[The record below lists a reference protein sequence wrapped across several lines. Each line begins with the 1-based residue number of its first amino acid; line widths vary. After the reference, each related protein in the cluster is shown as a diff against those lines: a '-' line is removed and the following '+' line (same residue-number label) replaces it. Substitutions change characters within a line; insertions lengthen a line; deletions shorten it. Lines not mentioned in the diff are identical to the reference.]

1 VKKNGD
7 EIYAHVEELL
17 RMICFKIRVQGRI
30 ALKDYSITP
39 AQFDLMQRT
48 YFDGPQTMTKLSQML
63 GIAKSTTTGLVMR
76 LERDGFL
83 RRKQGEE
90 DKRVAMVEITE
101 LGSEVIRSVI
111 KRRVDYIKEIM
122 EKFPLDTSDR
132 IYHSLIELS
141 SVIEER

>member
-1 VKKNGD
+1 MKKNGN

-30 ALKDYSITP
+30 VLKDYSITP

-48 YFDGPQTMTKLSQML
+48 YFDGPQTMTKLSQTL

-76 LERDGFL
+76 LERGGFL

-101 LGSEVIRSVI
+101 LGSEVIKAVI
-111 KRRVDYIKEIM
+111 KKRVDYVKEIM
-122 EKFPLDTSDR
+122 EKFPVETSDK

-141 SVIEER
+141 SMIKEK

>member
-1 VKKNGD
+1 MKKNGD
-7 EIYAHVEELL
+7 EIYSHVEELL

-30 ALKDYSITP
+30 VLRDYAITP

-48 YFDGPQTMTKLSQML
+48 YFDGPQTMTRLSQTL

-83 RRKQGEE
+83 RRKQGKT
-90 DKRVAMVEITE
+90 DKRIAVVEITE
-101 LGSEVIRSVI
+101 LGREVIEAVI
-111 KRRVDYIKEIM
+111 KKRVEYVKEVM
-122 EKFPLDTSDR
+122 EEFSLDTSDR

-141 SVIEER
+141 KVIKER